1 MHCELRTHFAFLLIL
16 RLPLKGIPEWR
27 LHKRSYRSLMGREGQ
42 ETEQII
48 KERME
53 VKVSSCEYTERQ
65 ERSIFARELLVAGK

>member
-1 MHCELRTHFAFLLIL
+1 
-16 RLPLKGIPEWR
+16 
-27 LHKRSYRSLMGREGQ
+27 MGREGQ

-65 ERSIFARELLVAGK
+65 ERSIFARELLKQVYSR